1 MTENKENYE
10 QFQVGENDAKEIKE
24 KKDEK
29 KKFKKK
35 LWKRFKNFALALI
48 FVGAIYFIVVRSRE
62 IQSLQKKIDDEKRRK
77 EEEKKILTDSV
88 IINNN
93 TEDKEMIKKWI
104 NPELTFQTKL
114 LYRLSRD
121 GPSIFNFHSKCD
133 AITPTLLLVES
144 TEDNKFGGYTTA
156 SWDMFAGVYKN
167 SSKTF
172 LFSLQKSKKYY
183 RKSNMKYNG
192 DIFSGERQIGPWFG
206 IHDLYFYGTMKDC
219 YTYKYSGQCAFLD
232 GNGLVDQTNIDNSIP
247 VKEVEVYQ
255 IIFRY

>member
-1 MTENKENYE
+1 MTENKENIE
-10 QFQVGENDAKEIKE
+10 QFETGENEGKE
-24 KKDEK
+24 KKDEN

-35 LWKRFKNFALALI
+35 IWKRFKNTALVLI
-48 FVGAIYFIVVRSRE
+48 FVGAIYFIIKRSRE
-62 IQSLQKKIDDEKRRK
+62 IQSWQRKIDDEKRRK
-77 EEEKKILTDSV
+77 EEEKKILMDSV

-104 NPELTFQTKL
+104 NPELSFQTKL

-144 TEDNKFGGYTTA
+144 DDDNKFGGYTTA

-172 LFSLQKSKKYY
+172 LFSLKKNKKYF
-183 RKSNMKYNG
+183 RKSNIKYSG
-192 DIFSGERQIGPWFG
+192 DIFSGEREIGPWFG

-232 GNGLVDQTNIDNSIP
+232 GNGLSDHTNIDNSVP

-255 IIFRY
+255 IIFKY